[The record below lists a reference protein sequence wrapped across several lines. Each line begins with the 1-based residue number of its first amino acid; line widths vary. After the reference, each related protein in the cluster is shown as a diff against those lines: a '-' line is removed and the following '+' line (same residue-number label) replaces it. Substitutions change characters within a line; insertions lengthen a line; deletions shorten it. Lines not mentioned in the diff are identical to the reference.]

1 MKNSCW
7 IICVLAGLLT
17 IACNQQQNGNS
28 TAANTT
34 TSNEAT
40 FEGCGKGKAAPAQPP
55 MAAIQTDLLLK
66 HYWVWEFCI
75 YGDDPP
81 LGRAMEGR
89 WFQFKPD
96 GTFEY
101 GQWETLVCRGTWTI
115 SPYKNIVRIKL
126 DAEIDE
132 HDSEFE
138 IQGHTTDE
146 MSWVGTTTYK
156 QSSMIVKA
164 INLLTRPT
172 RKQFGRE

>member
-1 MKNSCW
+1 MKTTWW
-7 IICVLAGLLT
+7 ITLALAGLSV
-17 IACNQQQNGNS
+17 IACNQQQGGNTS
-28 TAANTT
+28 NTV
-34 TSNEAT
+34 SNEAT
-40 FEGCGKGKAAPAQPP
+40 FEGCGAGKAAPAQPP
-55 MAAIQTDLLLK
+55 PASIETDLLLK

-75 YGDDPP
+75 YGENPE

-101 GQWETLVCRGTWTI
+101 GQWETLVCRGTWSLRTV
-115 SPYKNIVRIKL
+115 KGKLRIKL
-126 DAEIDE
+126 DAEIDD

-138 IQGHTTDE
+138 IQGHTDDA
-146 MSWVGTTTYK
+146 MSWVGTNTYN
-156 QSSMIVKA
+156 QSSMIIKT